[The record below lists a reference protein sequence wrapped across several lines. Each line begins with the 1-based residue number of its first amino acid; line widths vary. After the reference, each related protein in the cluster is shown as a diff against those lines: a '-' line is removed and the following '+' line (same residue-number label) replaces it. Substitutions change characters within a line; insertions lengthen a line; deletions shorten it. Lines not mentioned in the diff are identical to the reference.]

1 MKIILDNTK
10 IRLFKV
16 TSSYILT
23 NPDILYKF
31 KTQNLKHLINKL
43 EVLNPMNTLARGY
56 AIVKSNNKV
65 VSSIKEIKKD
75 DIINI
80 NIKNG
85 IIDALVMEVKDGK

>member
-1 MKIILDNTK
+1 
-10 IRLFKV
+10 
-16 TSSYILT
+16 
-23 NPDILYKF
+23 
-31 KTQNLKHLINKL
+31 
-43 EVLNPMNTLARGY
+43 MNTLTRGY